1 MVPAAVRGP
10 GVGPACRACASESER
25 VRTAGGRRLPGNGVS
40 AAMTG
45 HFKVNGGGTLWF
57 PGDDEVMAKEVGAVM
72 IVWELWRGTVTR
84 EASMERDEMIFVV
97 CASMR
102 MLVTEC
108 TNARQEYKIVC
119 LVDM

>member
-1 MVPAAVRGP
+1 MSAV
-10 GVGPACRACASESER
+10 
-25 VRTAGGRRLPGNGVS
+25 
-40 AAMTG
+40 MTG
-45 HFKVNGGGTLWF
+45 HFKVNGVGTLWL

-97 CASMR
+97 GASMR
-102 MLVTEC
+102 MLVTEGNEC

-119 LVDM
+119 LVIM